1 MKNNIYILLLIFIII
16 YVLFR
21 VRTYDKFENQEE
33 TIPKIIWS
41 HWDNLNTLPA
51 FTKNT
56 MEERNK
62 KLSDWTIISIDN
74 TNINKYINDNDYPE
88 KYNTL
93 GIQHQAD
100 WIRLFLLKKYGGL
113 WLDMG
118 IIINSGDEINKIY
131 LDSIKE
137 RSELTAF
144 YLNGR
149 LLNNNPMTYIE
160 NWFIMAPKNSRVIN
174 AWFDEFNLAINMG
187 FLEYRNYITNLG
199 VDTQFI
205 YFSEDDTYLTM
216 HAAIQKIIQLNIID
230 TPRIKLYKAEDT
242 MYKIHELCN
251 WDIDCI
257 KDTVKNDEN
266 TENIPFIKLR
276 GIDRP

>member
-1 MKNNIYILLLIFIII
+1 MKNNIYILLLIFVII

-21 VRTYDKFENQEE
+21 VHVRDNFEVQEE

-41 HWDNLNTLPA
+41 HWDNMNTLPA
-51 FTKNT
+51 FTRNT

-62 KLSDWTIISIDN
+62 KLSDWTIISIDS
-74 TNINKYINDNDYPE
+74 TNINEYINDDDYPE
-88 KYNTL
+88 NYNRL

-118 IIINSGDEINKIY
+118 IIINSGEEINRIY

-137 RSELTAF
+137 NSELTAF
-144 YLNGR
+144 YLNDG

-160 NWFIMAPKNSRVIN
+160 NWFILAPKNSRVIN

-187 FLEYRNYITNLG
+187 FVEYRKYITNLG
-199 VDTQFI
+199 VNTKLI

-216 HAAIQKIIQLNIID
+216 HAAMQKIIQLNIID
-230 TPRIKLYKAEDT
+230 NPRIKLYKAEDT
-242 MYKIHELCN
+242 MYKIHKMCD
-251 WDIDCI
+251 WDTDCI
-257 KDTVKNDEN
+257 KDKVKNDKN
-266 TENIPFIKLR
+266 IENIPFIKLR
-276 GIDRP
+276 GIDRS